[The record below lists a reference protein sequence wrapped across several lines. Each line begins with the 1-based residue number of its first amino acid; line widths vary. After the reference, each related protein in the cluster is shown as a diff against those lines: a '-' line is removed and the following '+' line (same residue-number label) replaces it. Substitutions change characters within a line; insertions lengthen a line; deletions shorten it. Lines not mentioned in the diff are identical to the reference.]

1 MSTGLCRLAAS
12 GPAARPGKRVGRQPT
27 QDSHSTPYFRP
38 MTWLPGKGSEVD
50 KILPTGRH
58 VRRAAFRPLQG
69 PTLHARIGIDRGV
82 PW

>member
-58 VRRAAFRPLQG
+58 AGGRPSGRFRVRRCTRASGSTAACP
-69 PTLHARIGIDRGV
+69 
-82 PW
+82 